1 MKKVLLIAICAVFA
15 VSCASKR
22 AGVVNSTITEA
33 KVLQAM
39 AKVNGL
45 DVSAADALVASAEK
59 QLEAGQTES
68 AFIIADEATLRLQ
81 IALQQRENK
90 NIEDSLRVIT
100 EYLNSYRG
108 LLADKRAKR

>member
-22 AGVVNSTITEA
+22 AGVVESAITEA
-33 KVLQAM
+33 KVLQAL

-45 DVSAADALVASAEK
+45 DVAAADALLASAEK

-68 AFIIADEATLRLQ
+68 AFIIADEATLRFQ
-81 IALQQRENK
+81 ISLQQRENK
-90 NIEDSLRVIT
+90 NIEDSLKVAT
-100 EYLNSYRG
+100 EYLNSFRN
-108 LLADKRAKR
+108 LLAEKKTKR